1 MNNMNPSISII
12 ILNWNGWEDTIECL
26 ESLYQINYPT
36 YNIIV
41 VDNGSSDESINKI
54 KEYCEGKIVPNSLFF
69 KYNPKNKPIKLFEY
83 SKNES
88 ESIKNKEITRLSSSE
103 KLVLIKNDMNYGF
116 AEGNN
121 IGMKYALEAL
131 NPDYILLLNNDT
143 VVNKDFLGQL
153 VELAETN
160 EKIGIVGPKI
170 YYYDFEGRND
180 VVANLGGK
188 VNLNKYPGYYDLTE
202 ISNVEDYNDIIEC
215 DWVSGAAMMMKSRQI
230 PIKFLNNE
238 LFFGNEDVDL
248 CIKLKEQGYRVVS
261 VLNSNIWHKEGI
273 SRKKR
278 SSALIKKVLL
288 EIDTNLKFLKFH
300 KKHYYSFLPI
310 YIIQIIKLYSVI
322 IIKRF
327 FKSK

>member
-1 MNNMNPSISII
+1 MNPSISII

-26 ESLYQINYPT
+26 ESLYQIDYPNY
-36 YNIIV
+36 NVIV

-54 KEYCEGKIVPNSLFF
+54 KEYCDGKIVPSSLFF
-69 KYNPKNKPIKLFEY
+69 KYNPKNKPIKIFEY
-83 SKNES
+83 SKKES
-88 ESIKNKEITRLSSSE
+88 ESIKNKEITRLSSSG
-103 KLVLIKNDMNYGF
+103 KLVLIKNDMNHGF

-121 IGMKYALEAL
+121 IGIRYALNSL
-131 NPDYILLLNNDT
+131 DSDYILLLNNDT
-143 VVNKDFLGQL
+143 VVDKNFLGQL
-153 VELAETN
+153 VELAETD

-170 YYYDFEGRND
+170 YYYDFEGKND

-188 VNLNKYPGYYDLTE
+188 VNLSKYPGYYDLTE
-202 ISNVEDYNDIIEC
+202 ISNVDDYNDIIEC

-238 LFFGNEDVDL
+238 LFFGNEDIDL

-261 VLNSNIWHKEGI
+261 VLNSNIWHKEGM

-278 SSALIKKVLL
+278 SSTLIKKVLL

-310 YIIQIIKLYSVI
+310 YIMQIIKLYSVI
-322 IIKRF
+322 ILKKL